1 VVGAIE
7 RRFLSPEVSYP
18 AGLSLLLHGLLALAV
33 VYAPQWL
40 RSKPFRVPVSYEVTL
55 VAPFGAG
62 GQAKAS
68 LSHPP
73 GPKVATAP
81 AKAAASS
88 RQAAQPKDLLSLPSI
103 PRPVVP
109 KALAVPQTPVAPQS
123 VVRPLPASTRADE
136 LTLPAKRSLPD
147 RRAPAPLVP
156 PPAPPI
162 VAPAKPAPSVV
173 PIVPPAVTPPP
184 PLLVVKPAPVRFAP
198 VAPPAPLATT
208 PTVVAPQVAPP
219 PAISEPVIKAP
230 VVTVPKLNL
239 ETHRLARLEAKTVK
253 PAVVAPQA
261 VTPPASEGQ
270 GQSGAGQ
277 GIGVGAD
284 TGVTVGNTDPALA
297 YYIVLVQEKIDS
309 NWVPPKRASG
319 TVDTAVLSVRVLRSG
334 QTRDLVINSSSGD
347 RAFDDSALRA
357 VRLSSPLPPLPPL
370 YKTETVILELRFNF
384 EGVRS

>member
-1 VVGAIE
+1 MVGAIE
-7 RRFLSPEVSYP
+7 RRLLTPEVSYP

-40 RSKPFRVPVSYEVTL
+40 RSKPFKIPVSYEVTL
-55 VAPFGAG
+55 VAPLGAG
-62 GQAKAS
+62 GQSKATLS
-68 LSHPP
+68 LPP
-73 GPKVATAP
+73 GPKAP
-81 AKAAASS
+81 AKAAVPS
-88 RQAAQPKDLLSLPSI
+88 RQAAQPKDLLSLPSV

-109 KALAVPQTPVAPQS
+109 KALAVPQAPVAPQP
-123 VVRPLPASTRADE
+123 VTRPLPAPIRTDE
-136 LTLPAKRSLPD
+136 MTLPTKRSLPD
-147 RRAPAPLVP
+147 RRAPAPLVSP
-156 PPAPPI
+156 PVPPIIAPARPAPP
-162 VAPAKPAPSVV
+162 VA

-184 PLLVVKPAPVRFAP
+184 PLLVVKPAPVRIAP

-230 VVTVPKLNL
+230 VVAVPKVNL
-239 ETHRLARLEAKTVK
+239 ETGRLARLEAKTVK
-253 PAVVAPQA
+253 PAVVAPQVITA
-261 VTPPASEGQ
+261 PAIEGQ
-270 GQSGAGQ
+270 GHSDAGQ
-277 GIGVGAD
+277 GIGVGAE

-334 QTRDLVINSSSGD
+334 QARDLVINSSSGD

-370 YKTETVILELRFNF
+370 YKAETIILELRFNF